1 MVGNTRLPPGFRFHP
16 TDVELVRFYLKR
28 KVMGKK
34 LPFHCIEELD
44 LYKFPPWDL
53 PQKSVL
59 RTGDLKWYF
68 FCPREK
74 KYASGTRMNR
84 TTEFGYWKTTGKD
97 RTVLYDNEV
106 SGMIKTLV
114 FHLGKAPKGER
125 TDWVMYEY
133 RLEDKKLTDSGI
145 AQDSYVLSV
154 IFKKD
159 GPGPKNGAQYGAPFK
174 EEDWELEDDDEEEVN
189 DIGAALWAGGSTTPS
204 KGLSVDPITLV
215 PEVTCVVSA
224 QSCLSAEKANAYDVP
239 VTPDTVNATTEGVS
253 QAPASEDVPEALHVV
268 PKEPLDSALIS
279 SIGLPEAGN
288 GEYADD
294 LLAMLANFSEE
305 APFTLDDFQNT
316 EVINNPDQVGLISDP
331 DQAIALPP
339 CPALDGNGIY
349 SNMGDLGN
357 FATYSEPQGL
367 LNGYVAEHEDADFMF
382 AGGGDD
388 NFLELM
394 DLDTPLSSFQQ
405 QQQQQHNQYGD
416 SQCSQQ
422 NNNNNSYYNNNNVCD
437 DLLEFVNS
445 CWKHSG
451 GGRR

>member
-84 TTEFGYWKTTGKD
+84 ATEFGYWKTTGKD
-97 RTVLYDNEV
+97 RTVSYDNEV

-114 FHLGKAPKGER
+114 FHRGKAPKGER

-133 RLEDKKLTDSGI
+133 RLEDKKLTESGI

-174 EEDWELEDDDEEEVN
+174 EEDWELEDNDEEEVN
-189 DIGAALWAGGSTTPS
+189 DIGAALWAGGSTTPPS
-204 KGLSVDPITLV
+204 KGLSVDPVSSV
-215 PEVTCVVSA
+215 PEGSCVVSPL
-224 QSCLSAEKANAYDVP
+224 SCLSTEKANAYEAP
-239 VTPDTVNATTEGVS
+239 VTPGTVNATTEGVS
-253 QAPASEDVPEALHVV
+253 QALAPVHEAQLVVPE
-268 PKEPLDSALIS
+268 EPLESALIS
-279 SIGLPEAGN
+279 SIGVPEAGN
-288 GEYADD
+288 GEYDD
-294 LLAMLANFSEE
+294 DDVLAMLANFSEE
-305 APFTLDDFQNT
+305 APYTLDDFQNT
-316 EVINNPDQVGLISDP
+316 EMINNPNQVGVISNP
-331 DQAIALPP
+331 DQAVALPS
-339 CPALDGNGIY
+339 CPALDGNEIY
-349 SNMGDLGN
+349 RNLGDIGN
-357 FATYSEPQGL
+357 LATYSAPQGL
-367 LNGYVAEHEDADFMF
+367 INGYVVEHNNADFM
-382 AGGGDD
+382 
-388 NFLELM
+388 ELV
-394 DLDTPLSSFQQ
+394 DLDAPLNSFQQ
-405 QQQQQHNQYGD
+405 QQHHNQYGD
-416 SQCSQQ
+416 PLRLQQ
-422 NNNNNSYYNNNNVCD
+422 NNYNMYNNNNNDGVCD
-437 DLLEFVNS
+437 DLMDFVNS
-445 CWKHSG
+445 CWKHSDG
-451 GGRR
+451 GP